1 MVSKKSDETY
11 CGKRLM
17 ADFYEQDVLTVA
29 PSLLGKI
36 LVVKQPSGD
45 VLRYKITET
54 EAYRGHEDRACHAS
68 KGKTRR
74 TEVMFRRG
82 GYVYVYFVYGMYW
95 MLNVVTGP
103 ENEPQAAL
111 IRGIEGYEG
120 PGRLT
125 RVLGIDGTFYGEDLT
140 SSKRIWIEDNGY
152 KASYITSPRIGIN
165 YAGQPWVD
173 MPWRFILTA

>member
-1 MVSKKSDETY
+1 
-11 CGKRLM
+11 
-17 ADFYEQDVLTVA
+17 
-29 PSLLGKI
+29 
-36 LVVKQPSGD
+36 
-45 VLRYKITET
+45 
-54 EAYRGHEDRACHAS
+54 
-68 KGKTRR
+68 
-74 TEVMFRRG
+74 MFRRG

-152 KASYITSPRIGIN
+152 KASFITSPRIGIN

>member
-1 MVSKKSDETY
+1 MRSDNRAGTDNS
-11 CGKRLM
+11 KRLKV
-17 ADFYEQDVLTVA
+17 DFYTQDVLFVA
-29 PSLLGKI
+29 PALLGKI
-36 LVVKQPSGD
+36 LAVKQPSGD
-45 VLRYKITET
+45 IIRYMITET
-54 EAYRGHEDRACHAS
+54 EAYRGIEDRACHAS
-68 KGKTRR
+68 KGKTQR

-111 IRGIEGYEG
+111 IRGIKGYEG

-125 RVLGIDGTFYGEDLT
+125 RALSIDGTFYGEDLT
-140 SSKRIWIEDNGY
+140 SSNRIWIEDNGY
-152 KASYITSPRIGIN
+152 APSYITKKRVGIN

-173 MPWRFILTA
+173 MPWRFILAV